1 MVPRIVLSLLAFG
14 LSAQLHAAGD
24 ATAGAVKAATCLG
37 CHGLPGYTNVYPTYK
52 VPKLAGQ
59 HADYLVLALTAYKT
73 GERKHKT
80 MQAQAASLSS
90 RDMADIAAYFSTA
103 GK

>member
-1 MVPRIVLSLLAFG
+1 MLPRIVLGLLALG
-14 LSAQLHAAGD
+14 LTAQTHAAGD
-24 ATAGAVKAATCLG
+24 PKVGSTKAATCMG

-59 HADYLVLALTAYKT
+59 HPDYLVLALTAYKS

-80 MQAQAASLSS
+80 MRAQAASLSPE
-90 RDMADIAAYFSTA
+90 DMADIAAFFSAA